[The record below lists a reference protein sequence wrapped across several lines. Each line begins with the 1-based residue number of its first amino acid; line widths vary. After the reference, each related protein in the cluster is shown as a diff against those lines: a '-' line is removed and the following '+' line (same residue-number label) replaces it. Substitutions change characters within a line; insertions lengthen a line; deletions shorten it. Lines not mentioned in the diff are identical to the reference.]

1 MRITGV
7 TLETTQSQISENDL
21 QSTFA
26 LPRSKMELE
35 SAKSFPLDLRGWQV
49 HDSGAL
55 LPASATADD
64 LGFVVG
70 TFATAPP
77 TIVSSDGAS
86 TTVTQYARRSFMVP
100 LEYQNNQTIQF
111 VVNAEMATISDTTA
125 TIDVEVYEADKAG
138 GIGSDLC
145 TTSATTINSAT
156 AANKTF
162 AINGAGLSAGD
173 WLDIRMTV
181 AITDSV
187 TGSGVTAQIN
197 NTEIQCDVRG

>member
-21 QSTFA
+21 VSTFA
-26 LPRSKMELE
+26 LPRSKMAQEN
-35 SAKSFPLDLRGWQV
+35 AKSFPIQLRDWTV

-55 LPASATADD
+55 LGASATADD
-64 LGFVVG
+64 LGYVVG
-70 TFATAPP
+70 TFGTAPP
-77 TIVSSDGAS
+77 TIVSSDAAS
-86 TTVTQYARRSFMVP
+86 TTVTQYARTQWQVP

-111 VVNAEMATISDTTA
+111 VVNAEMATVSDTTA
-125 TIDVEVYEADKAG
+125 TIDVEAYEANKAG

-145 TTSATTINSAT
+145 TTAATTINAAT
-156 AANKTF
+156 AADKTF
-162 AINGAGLSAGD
+162 TINGAGLSPGD
-173 WLDIRMTV
+173 LLDIRMTV
-181 AITDSV
+181 AITDGA

>member
-21 QSTFA
+21 VSTFA
-26 LPRSKMELE
+26 LPRSKMAQEN
-35 SAKSFPLDLRGWQV
+35 AKSFPISLRDWTV

-55 LPASATADD
+55 LGASATADD
-64 LGFVVG
+64 LGYVVG
-70 TFATAPP
+70 TFGTAPP

-86 TTVTQYARRSFMVP
+86 TTVTQYARTQWQVP

-125 TIDVEVYEADKAG
+125 TIDVEVYESDKAG

-145 TTSATTINSAT
+145 TTAATTINSAT
-156 AANKTF
+156 AADKTF
-162 AINGAGLSAGD
+162 TINGAGLSPGD
-173 WLDIRMTV
+173 VLDIRMTV
-181 AITDSV
+181 AITDGA